1 MPGVQAV
8 AASTLIPLEG
18 GSNGYITVPG
28 RDDATLANQLFEW
41 NYVTSDYLRAF
52 GIPLLQG
59 RGFTARDE
67 DEAAEVALK
76 IQEAFSTP
84 TPRRDLLRGLSI
96 SAVINRTMARLLWP
110 GQDPVG
116 KTFILGGMLNARV
129 VGVAGDVK
137 VRGIR
142 DGALPQACFPFT
154 ASLDEAGSRIL
165 VVKGVVP
172 PATLLAPVRARLAEL
187 DSTLAVIQPRTMED
201 VIADGM
207 QDTSLQ
213 TSLLATF
220 AALAVLLAAVG
231 LYSVMAFLVAQRRH
245 EIGIRMALGAGPRD
259 LLRLVLRHAAAL
271 ILVGVAAG
279 VAAALWLVRLMR
291 GLLYGVAPNDPTT
304 FAAVS
309 GLLVLIALAA
319 CIVPARRAMRVD
331 PLVAFRYE

>member
-1 MPGVQAV
+1 VQAV

-28 RDDATLANQLFEW
+28 RDNAALANQLFEW
-41 NYVTSDYLRAF
+41 NYVTSDYHRAF

-59 RGFTARDE
+59 RGFTVRDE
-67 DEAAEVALK
+67 DQAAAVSLKVQEVFAM
-76 IQEAFSTP
+76 P
-84 TPRRDLLRGLSI
+84 TPRPELLRGLSI

-110 GQDPVG
+110 GEDPIG
-116 KTFILGGMLNARV
+116 KTFVIGGILDVRV

-142 DGALPQACFPFT
+142 GGALPQACFPFT
-154 ASLDEAGSRIL
+154 ASLDEPGSRIL
-165 VVKGVVP
+165 VVKAAVP
-172 PATLLAPVRARLAEL
+172 PATLLTPVRARLAEL
-187 DSTLAVIQPRTMED
+187 DSTLAVIQPRTMTD

-213 TSLLATF
+213 TLLLASF
-220 AALAVLLAAVG
+220 AGLAVVLATVG
-231 LYSVMAFLVAQRRH
+231 LYSVMAFLVAQRRQ
-245 EIGIRMALGAGPRD
+245 EIGIRMALGAVPRD

-271 ILVGVAAG
+271 IVVGVIVG
-279 VAAALWLVRLMR
+279 VAAALWLARLMR
-291 GLLYGVAPNDPTT
+291 GLLYGVAPNDPAT

-319 CIVPARRAMRVD
+319 CIIPARRAMRVD